1 MFEVYITKTSS
12 FLPNNPVSNDEIE
25 DYLGLVNGTVSKTK
39 ALILRNN
46 KIEQRYYAID
56 KKGNPTHTNGEMVS
70 LAIKKILNEKTSLTS
85 EIDLLCC
92 GTSTPDYL
100 MPSHGIMVH
109 GLVSE
114 LNNIEVVSPSGN
126 CCSGMQALKYAYLA
140 LKIGEKTKAIST
152 GSERLSRNLR
162 AENYEEEVTSLN
174 DLNENPILAFEKDF
188 IRWMLSDGASAFLL
202 ETQPSSTGPSLKIEW
217 IEFTSFAN
225 KAEVCMYMGGDKDE
239 NGEFISYKDFNP
251 KDLLKKS
258 IFSIKQDT
266 KLLGE
271 KIVPL
276 GVEFLRTLF
285 DKHNFS
291 LDDLTYFLPHLSS
304 FYFEDKIDEEL
315 KKFNLIIP
323 KEKWFTNL
331 KYKGNVGSGSIYLMI
346 DELMNSG
353 KLQKGQKILLM
364 VPESARFSYV
374 YCLLTVC

>member
-1 MFEVYITKTSS
+1 
-12 FLPNNPVSNDEIE
+12 
-25 DYLGLVNGTVSKTK
+25 
-39 ALILRNN
+39 
-46 KIEQRYYAID
+46 
-56 KKGNPTHTNGEMVS
+56 
-70 LAIKKILNEKTSLTS
+70 
-85 EIDLLCC
+85 
-92 GTSTPDYL
+92 
-100 MPSHGIMVH
+100 
-109 GLVSE
+109 
-114 LNNIEVVSPSGN
+114 
-126 CCSGMQALKYAYLA
+126 
-140 LKIGEKTKAIST
+140 
-152 GSERLSRNLR
+152 
-162 AENYEEEVTSLN
+162 
-174 DLNENPILAFEKDF
+174 
-188 IRWMLSDGASAFLL
+188 MLSDGASAFLL

-239 NGEFISYKDFNP
+239 NGEFVSYKDFNP

-266 KLLGE
+266 KLLGQ

-291 LDDLTYFLPHLSS
+291 LDDLSYFLPHLSS

-315 KKFNLIIP
+315 KKFNLNIP